1 MGKMGFI
8 DDGEDAKVGEVGVE
22 ILDLN
27 DTIRH
32 AINTLG
38 EYMMDDESVI
48 KGISVSVN
56 VNGEYTSNIKY

>member
-8 DDGEDAKVGEVGVE
+8 TDETDTTDSEVE
-22 ILDLN
+22 PLDLN
-27 DTIRH
+27 DTIRQ

-38 EYMMDDESVI
+38 EYMMDDNSVI